1 MWQTPG
7 WRSGPLLIGTSLAL
21 TVLVATGCERED
33 WKPET
38 LAYDSVA
45 TNEAEL
51 GHGRDAYKTYCV
63 GCHGE
68 AGDGRGP
75 AARFLNPRPRDFRSG
90 IIKFAAV
97 EAGQLPYDEDLVRV
111 IRRGL
116 HGTSMPAWR
125 FLPER
130 SVVSVVQYVK
140 SFAADVYAE
149 DEPHARIVP
158 DLDPW
163 LDSDEADAIEEGAA
177 VFHALALCNNCH
189 PSYLTKQE
197 IYELSKK
204 KYQYGVTT
212 FREDMYHGV
221 VTETDWG
228 DELRA
233 PDFLT
238 ATLKNGTAPEDL
250 YRVIVSG
257 VGGTAMPT
265 WRGALPEEQLWALVH
280 FVKSIADKR
289 GTADGAALQHK
300 LAAQPPFQAPAPA
313 AAAAATEEES

>member
-1 MWQTPG
+1 
-7 WRSGPLLIGTSLAL
+7 LVVASLAL
-21 TVLVATGCERED
+21 MVLVVAGCEREK
-33 WKPET
+33 WKPDT
-38 LAYDSVA
+38 LAYDSIA
-45 TNEAEL
+45 LDEAEL
-51 GHGRDAYKTYCV
+51 GHGRETYKTYCV

-68 AGDGRGP
+68 AGDGQGP

-97 EAGQLPYDEDLVRV
+97 EAGQLPYDQDLVRV
-111 IRRGL
+111 IRAGL

-130 SVVSVVQYVK
+130 SVNSVVGYVK
-140 SFAADVYAE
+140 SFAAEAYAA

-158 DLDPW
+158 DVDPW
-163 LDSDEADAIEEGAA
+163 VDSNEQDAIEEGAA

-197 IYELSKK
+197 IYDLSKE
-204 KYQYGVTT
+204 KYGYGVTS
-212 FREDMYHGV
+212 FRENMYEGV

-238 ATLKNGTAPEDL
+238 TTLKNGTAPADL

-289 GTADGAALQHK
+289 GTPEAAALQRK
-300 LAAQPPFQAPAPA
+300 LANQPPFVPPA
-313 AAAAATEEES
+313 APTDDEEEES